1 MSHLLLLAALL
12 LGAADALVGPLVVG
26 LNKYSHDASICVAD
40 ARTGEPLLV
49 WAKER
54 LTRRKHDGGDTA
66 ALVDAALDALGAA
79 PADVALVVSNN
90 HHHRVA
96 PFEQALGGATA
107 AGGAGALSLIHIS
120 EPTRPY

>member
-1 MSHLLLLAALL
+1 MSLLLLLAALL

-66 ALVDAALDALGAA
+66 ATRAFFGRFSLRMASIARAASA
-79 PADVALVVSNN
+79 
-90 HHHRVA
+90 
-96 PFEQALGGATA
+96 QA
-107 AGGAGALSLIHIS
+107 
-120 EPTRPY
+120 TRA

>member
-40 ARTGEPLLV
+40 AATGEPLLV

-54 LTRRKHDGGDTA
+54 LTRRKLITIVNGIEALTKHSSLKPTGD
-66 ALVDAALDALGAA
+66 LM
-79 PADVALVVSNN
+79 SK
-90 HHHRVA
+90 HS
-96 PFEQALGGATA
+96 
-107 AGGAGALSLIHIS
+107 LSRGMRNRSRWGQTKQKLPLS
-120 EPTRPY
+120 TRCRR